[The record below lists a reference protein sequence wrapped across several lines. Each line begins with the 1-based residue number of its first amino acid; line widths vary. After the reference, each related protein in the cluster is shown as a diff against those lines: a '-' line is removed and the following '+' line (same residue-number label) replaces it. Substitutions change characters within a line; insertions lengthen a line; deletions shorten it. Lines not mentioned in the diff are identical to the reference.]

1 MKVEQKKYTLNHGWE
16 TTRNDNVNAS
26 ECNLVMA
33 FGSKELLQ
41 SANLYQEL
49 KESYPN
55 ANILMNTT
63 AGEIIDVQVNDETIS
78 LTAVKFE
85 KTQMEIASTV
95 IGKHENSFEAGYS
108 LAKRFNKEG
117 LKNLLVIADGQMVNG
132 SELIKGL
139 QADFEEGVIITG
151 GLAGDGTKFSSTLV
165 GLNSTPAEGIIAAIG
180 FYGPLTVSY
189 GSIGGWDAFGPE
201 RLITK
206 SEKNVLFELD
216 GKPALEVYKK
226 YLGDQAADLPASG
239 LLYQLSIR
247 TPDTDSFLVRTIL
260 NINEEDNSLIFAG
273 NMPEGNYARLMIAN
287 LDRLIEGSSDAA
299 QQSLPDETP
308 QLALLISCVGRKLV
322 LDQRIEEEVE
332 VVRTVYGNKTAI
344 AGFYSYGEFSPS
356 LGFAECQLH
365 NQTMTITTYREN

>member
-108 LAKRFNKEG
+108 LAKRFNK
-117 LKNLLVIADGQMVNG
+117 DRTQ
-132 SELIKGL
+132 
-139 QADFEEGVIITG
+139 
-151 GLAGDGTKFSSTLV
+151 
-165 GLNSTPAEGIIAAIG
+165 
-180 FYGPLTVSY
+180 
-189 GSIGGWDAFGPE
+189 
-201 RLITK
+201 
-206 SEKNVLFELD
+206 
-216 GKPALEVYKK
+216 KPACY
-226 YLGDQAADLPASG
+226 S
-239 LLYQLSIR
+239 R
-247 TPDTDSFLVRTIL
+247 W
-260 NINEEDNSLIFAG
+260 
-273 NMPEGNYARLMIAN
+273 AN
-287 LDRLIEGSSDAA
+287 G
-299 QQSLPDETP
+299 
-308 QLALLISCVGRKLV
+308 
-322 LDQRIEEEVE
+322 
-332 VVRTVYGNKTAI
+332 
-344 AGFYSYGEFSPS
+344 
-356 LGFAECQLH
+356 
-365 NQTMTITTYREN
+365 